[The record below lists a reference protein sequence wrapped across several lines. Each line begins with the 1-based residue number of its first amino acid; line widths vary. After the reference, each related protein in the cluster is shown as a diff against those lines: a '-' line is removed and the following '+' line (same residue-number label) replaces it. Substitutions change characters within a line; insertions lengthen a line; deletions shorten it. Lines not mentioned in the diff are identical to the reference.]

1 MVNLPYFV
9 EVALCN
15 ESHRR
20 PIVKLKHKQL
30 LFGHSASQSVTPSV
44 AAGNIIQKQELL
56 KLG

>member
-30 LFGHSASQSVTPSV
+30 FGHSALQSATPSV
-44 AAGNIIQKQELL
+44 AARNIIQKQELL

>member
-9 EVALCN
+9 EVSLCN

-30 LFGHSASQSVTPSV
+30 FGHSASQSVTPSV
-44 AAGNIIQKQELL
+44 AA
-56 KLG
+56 